1 MKKLILLLSFIV
13 TCFSVVAQ
21 FDNSYAKEGTLK
33 EIANAVGNTPN
44 DSLAKNSTLLSVLAA
59 INNLSN
65 VSPITISDS
74 VLNISTS
81 TQILNVNT
89 SRKYLNIVYTD
100 AVNVCYLNFKS
111 EATNTD
117 YKLISNIP
125 FILTRNEIDTS
136 RVNVICEPGA
146 TLVSFIEG
154 Q

>member
-1 MKKLILLLSFIV
+1 MKKIILLLSFIV

-59 INNLSN
+59 INNLST
-65 VSPITISDS
+65 VSPLTIRDS
-74 VLNISTS
+74 VLNINAT
-81 TQILNVNT
+81 TQILNFNT

-100 AVNVCYLNFKS
+100 AVNVCYLNFKND
-111 EATNTD
+111 ATTSD

-136 RVNVICEPGA
+136 RVNVLCDPGA
-146 TLVSFIEG
+146 VLVSFMEG